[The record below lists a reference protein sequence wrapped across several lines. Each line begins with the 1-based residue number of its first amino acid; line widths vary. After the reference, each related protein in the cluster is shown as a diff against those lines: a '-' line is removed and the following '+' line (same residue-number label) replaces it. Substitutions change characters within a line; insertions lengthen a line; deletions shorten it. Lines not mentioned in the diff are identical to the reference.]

1 MSHIRQVC
9 LVILK
14 TLARPRVIQALFL
27 SLCAVSLGYALSWQF
42 LWLLFPL
49 LLISEIVLLVES
61 KPNSLPFSSD
71 EISPWKSLRVADG
84 FLYVGRNALP
94 VSSVPVAI
102 LAHQND
108 YVTLQLPQNTI
119 GGKIP
124 VVTFSPVYFP
134 AVKAFIRL
142 RLPDTAMHILAPD
155 DKVTQEIKKAS

>member
-1 MSHIRQVC
+1 MFHTRQVC

-14 TLARPRVIQALFL
+14 TLARPRVVQALFL
-27 SLCAVSLGYALSWQF
+27 SLCAILLGFSLSWQF

-49 LLISEIVLLVES
+49 LLISEIVLLVGS
-61 KPNSLPFSSD
+61 KSNALPFSSE

-84 FLYVGRNALP
+84 FLYVGRTALP
-94 VSSVPVAI
+94 ISSVPVAI

-119 GGKIP
+119 SGKIP
-124 VVTFSPVYFP
+124 VVRFSPVYFP

-142 RLPDTAMHILAPD
+142 RLPDTTMHILAAEGPSAPA
-155 DKVTQEIKKAS
+155 IKKAS

>member
-1 MSHIRQVC
+1 MLHIHQVS
-9 LVILK
+9 LLILK

-27 SLCAVSLGYALSWQF
+27 SSCAVSLGYLLSWPF
-42 LWLLFPL
+42 LWLLFPIL
-49 LLISEIVLLVES
+49 LVSEIVLLVGS
-61 KPNSLPFSSD
+61 KPASLPFSSE

-102 LAHQND
+102 LAHQNN

-124 VVTFSPVYFP
+124 VITFSPIYFP
-134 AVKAFIRL
+134 VVKAFIRL
-142 RLPDTAMHILAPD
+142 RLPDTTMHILAASHTAAP
-155 DKVTQEIKKAS
+155 EIRKAS